1 MSWIKRN
8 LYFFIGSIVAV
19 VLMGLAGF
27 YLYSKWQLNNEI
39 MEKLNQ
45 DYAELQRLNQE
56 NPHPGSGQVD
66 NIKAAKQQQEQLRQ
80 LVQKIREHFERI
92 PAIPD
97 LGTNVTSQEYKSAL
111 DRTIAQLQRDA
122 TNASVILP
130 PDYSF
135 SFTAQRPR
143 VTFAPGSLE
152 PLSVQLGEVKAICD
166 ILFKAKINSLDNI
179 RRVRV
184 SPDDANGPQTE
195 YLLKQSVTNE
205 LAILTPY
212 EITFRCFSTELAA
225 VLEGLGA
232 SRHGFL
238 VKSLNVEPAV
248 TTTPGT
254 EFMPGVPTAF
264 NPIEAPAAMYGASAH
279 AGESAGARRRPVRR
293 RGRKRR
299 RLCPP
304 LWSRPRRARGDAR
317 RRCGSGRNPPAAV
330 DPDHAR
336 DDPCSGLCSP
346 AGGAGVSRGPASAGG
361 ARRAANGAG
370 RKATESHPER
380 GCGETASSQ
389 VRWIFSRNITRS

>member
-8 LYFFIGSIVAV
+8 LYFFIGSVVAV

-264 NPIEAPAAMYGASAH
+264 NPIEAPAAMMAPPPTPVNPL
-279 AGESAGARRRPVRR
+279 AR
-293 RGRKRR
+293 
-299 RLCPP
+299 
-304 LWSRPRRARGDAR
+304 
-317 RRCGSGRNPPAAV
+317 
-330 DPDHAR
+330 
-336 DDPCSGLCSP
+336 
-346 AGGAGVSRGPASAGG
+346 
-361 ARRAANGAG
+361 GAG
-370 RKATESHPER
+370 RYGAEAESAAAFARRYGPARGGPEGMPGGGAAAGGIPLRPLTPTTPGMTPAPGYAVPPVAPGYRAGQPAPAAR
-380 GCGETASSQ
+380 GGLPTVLDEKQLKVTLN
-389 VRWIFSRNITRS
+389 VDVVKLLPPK

>member
-152 PLSVQLGEVKAICD
+152 PLSVQLGEVKAIVTSSS
-166 ILFKAKINSLDNI
+166 KPRSI
-179 RRVRV
+179 RWTT
-184 SPDDANGPQTE
+184 SGACG
-195 YLLKQSVTNE
+195 
-205 LAILTPY
+205 
-212 EITFRCFSTELAA
+212 FRL
-225 VLEGLGA
+225 
-232 SRHGFL
+232 
-238 VKSLNVEPAV
+238 
-248 TTTPGT
+248 TTPT
-254 EFMPGVPTAF
+254 D
-264 NPIEAPAAMYGASAH
+264 
-279 AGESAGARRRPVRR
+279 
-293 RGRKRR
+293 RKPSIC
-299 RLCPP
+299 LN
-304 LWSRPRRARGDAR
+304 RA
-317 RRCGSGRNPPAAV
+317 
-330 DPDHAR
+330 
-336 DDPCSGLCSP
+336 
-346 AGGAGVSRGPASAGG
+346 
-361 ARRAANGAG
+361 
-370 RKATESHPER
+370 
-380 GCGETASSQ
+380 
-389 VRWIFSRNITRS
+389 